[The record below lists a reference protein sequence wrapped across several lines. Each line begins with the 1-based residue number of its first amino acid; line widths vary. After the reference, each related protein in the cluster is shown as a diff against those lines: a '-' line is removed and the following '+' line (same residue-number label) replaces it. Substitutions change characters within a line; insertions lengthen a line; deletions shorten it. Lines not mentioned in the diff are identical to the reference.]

1 MPLRLPVSCR
11 RLALLILVALPVA
24 AHAEGDAAT
33 YEQCL
38 ALARKDPASGFETG
52 SSWRDHGG
60 GLPAEHCV
68 AVALFGLK
76 EYGEAAQRLEKIAGR
91 MARESDA
98 LRADVLAEAAE
109 AWSEAGR
116 PENAE
121 GALTAALKLSP
132 RNVDYMVNR
141 AVAHAQRKNYKGA
154 VEDLN
159 SALATGGP
167 RADALAYRA
176 SAWRFLGDLKQARAD
191 AERSVQTDPKL
202 VEGWLELANVK
213 RLTGDTAGARK
224 DWLKVIELAP
234 QSAAA
239 DAARDNIETLDV
251 HVEGAPPAKRQ

>member
-1 MPLRLPVSCR
+1 MPSRLSVSFR
-11 RLALLILVALPVA
+11 RLALLILIALPA
-24 AHAEGDAAT
+24 AARAESQDAAT

-38 ALARKDPASGFETG
+38 AVARKDPANGFETG

-68 AVALFGLK
+68 AVALVGLK
-76 EYGEAAQRLEKIAGR
+76 EYGEAATRLEKIAGR

-116 PENAE
+116 PDNAE
-121 GALTAALKLSP
+121 GALTEALKLAP

-159 SALATGGP
+159 KALATGGP

-191 AERSVQTDPKL
+191 AERAVQTDPKL

-213 RLTGDTAGARK
+213 RLAGDTAGARK

-234 QSAAA
+234 ASAAA

-251 HVEGAPPAKRQ
+251 HVEGAPPPKR